1 MRHARLVIHRLHLD
15 GTELPIRFGTVVA
28 VARDDAPQSTAPN
41 VGTDND
47 SGDTDG
53 HGSNGVDW
61 EVVADGMEDYE
72 GAMQR
77 HHVEAL
83 CIIGANDDGHL
94 VLGELSGDA
103 VVVRYVERTV
113 VLRGDGPLLGVS
125 QDMFQ
130 S

>member
-28 VARDDAPQSTAPN
+28 VARDDAHPPTTAN
-41 VGTDND
+41 A
-47 SGDTDG
+47 
-53 HGSNGVDW
+53 GVYW
-61 EVVADGMEDYE
+61 EVVADGMDDYE

-113 VLRGDGPLLGVS
+113 VLRGDGPLLGLS